1 MIENI
6 KINRNDMLKN

>member
-6 KINRNDMLKN
+6 KGIFFLD